1 MARARTAWL
10 GEAAIA
16 LSTGAREVP
25 WYAQVLSFARRKPL
39 GAFSAVVIIVL
50 VVVALLAPL
59 IAPFSPNANSTIDSL
74 RGPGLN
80 HLFGTDQYGRD
91 VLSRLLYGAQTSLYV
106 GLGATLLGITG
117 AIVVGTLS
125 AYAGGAVDYFMQRV
139 VDTVQAIP
147 SLILLIAIM
156 VILGPSRTNVIIAL
170 SARSLMVTSRV
181 VRGSALGVLAQPYV
195 DAGKVLG
202 CSHLRTILRYIV
214 PNIMG
219 PIIVLATINFG
230 GAILAE
236 AALSYLGYGVPP
248 PTATWGGML
257 SAEGRAYM
265 SVAPWLLLAPTIA
278 LTLVVF
284 SANMLGDALRDVLD
298 PRLRGAG

>member
-1 MARARTAWL
+1 M
-10 GEAAIA
+10 I
-16 LSTGAREVP
+16 
-25 WYAQVLSFARRKPL
+25 
-39 GAFSAVVIIVL
+39 
-50 VVVALLAPL
+50 
-59 IAPFSPNANSTIDSL
+59 
-74 RGPGLN
+74 
-80 HLFGTDQYGRD
+80 
-91 VLSRLLYGAQTSLYV
+91 
-106 GLGATLLGITG
+106 
-117 AIVVGTLS
+117 GTLS
-125 AYAGGAVDYFMQRV
+125 AYAGGAVDYFVQRV

-181 VRGSALGVLAQPYV
+181 VRGSALGVLGQPYV
-195 DAGKVLG
+195 GAGRVIG
-202 CSHLRTILRYIV
+202 CSHLRTIVRYIV

-298 PRLRGAG
+298 PRLRGAS